1 MKKGDFSKILVVL
14 IIVLNII
21 FTTTVLWIFDRT
33 GVEPSSLI
41 AAWFSFTTGELWF
54 LSSIKKKKVKKN
66 DE

>member
-1 MKKGDFSKILVVL
+1 MKRGDFSKILVVL

-21 FTTTVLWIFDRT
+21 FTSVVLWVFDRT
-33 GVEPSSLI
+33 GVEPSALI
-41 AAWFSFTTGELWF
+41 TAWFSFTTGELWF